1 MSKQSIMDRV
11 TAAKHSIAGQ
21 GLAKV
26 VCKATTEEVMG
37 PKKKHLDYLIQ
48 CTNEPNVSIPQLADL
63 LIERTQH
70 QNWVMVFK
78 ALITTHNLMNYGNER
93 FTQYLASNNCSFNL
107 AQFID
112 KQGVQGYDMST
123 FIRRYSKYLNEKAVA
138 YRQMAFDFC
147 KVKRGKDDGL
157 LRTMNAEKLL
167 KTLPALQKQLDSLLE
182 FDCAPNELTN
192 GVINAC
198 FLLMFKDLIR
208 LFACYNDGII
218 NLLEKYFDMNKKQCK
233 DALEIYKRFL
243 VRMDKVSEFLKTAET
258 VESKFGKSVGIDKS
272 DIPDLAKA
280 PSSLLDALEQHYQ
293 SLDGKK
299 GATTPVSGSNICIP
313 APVGF
318 AAAISTISN
327 NTPTISVSEEERQ
340 RILEEENIR
349 LQQLKKE
356 QIGKSTADSPAK
368 EQRLKELGQSPQQAG
383 SLSSNPFA
391 TQTPNGTSDLL
402 GSPSKSGQPLK
413 ASDDL
418 LSLSGNPFVQNVQN
432 VMAMQAS
439 TQAMSQ
445 PNTFAQWNNTP
456 NPSVPATSGMFTSD
470 VDFEKVFPN
479 QTASTA
485 MGQLTGATGLL
496 VPQTSQKPDL
506 LSQEDVFESLDPLM
520 PTCRSSTVT
529 TNSGLASGGIFSVEA
544 SKEDDTSDMMA
555 LSSLGSFGVSSS
567 GQIETSN
574 LTTLSTLGTGTSI
587 LGAGCSLPN
596 DSLGSLSSVGGA
608 GATLGGAG
616 ATMLGTGSA
625 FGGPP
630 MPASPALQHRS
641 LSPAVDPAPGRLSP
655 ALISADQS
663 AGFDAFGEVLKPTSS
678 GGVTSNSS
686 NDKLINK
693 DLDSSLSQLAG
704 NLNIKGSV
712 SQVKK
717 QQHDWQPKG
726 EQKMTGGQNWQ
737 GIAPVVPSATWT
749 SPSYGQPMVNSQ
761 SNLTTQSTMVNTQ
774 QTAMMAPVIGYGVQP
789 GMQQPGMMAVRP
801 MGMQP
806 SMGMQQPMGIQQ
818 PMGMQQPMMYGMQP
832 GMGSMMSQPRP
843 PAQTNQDPFG
853 AL

>member
-11 TAAKHSIAGQ
+11 TAAKHSLAGQ

-63 LIERTQH
+63 LIERTQ
-70 QNWVMVFK
+70 QQSWVIVFK

-107 AQFID
+107 GQFID

-123 FIRRYSKYLNEKAVA
+123 FIRRYSKYLNEKAVS

-157 LRTMNAEKLL
+157 LRTMNADKLL

-243 VRMDKVSEFLKTAET
+243 VRMDKVSEFLKTAE
-258 VESKFGKSVGIDKS
+258 SVGIDKS

-293 SLDGKK
+293 SLEGKK
-299 GATTPVSGSNICIP
+299 GVTTPVSGSK
-313 APVGF
+313 PVGF
-318 AAAISTISN
+318 AAAINTISS
-327 NTPTISVSEEERQ
+327 NTPTINVSEEERQ
-340 RILEEENIR
+340 RILDEENAR

-356 QIGKSTADSPAK
+356 QLGKSTADSPNQ
-368 EQRLKELGQSPQQAG
+368 EQRMKELGQSPQPNPSAT
-383 SLSSNPFA
+383 NPFA
-391 TQTPNGTSDLL
+391 TQTPNGTSDLF
-402 GSPSKSGQPLK
+402 GSPTKSAAPQK

-432 VMAMQAS
+432 VMAMQNA

-445 PNTFAQWNNTP
+445 PNSFAQWN
-456 NPSVPATSGMFTSD
+456 SAPATSVPGL
-470 VDFEKVFPN
+470 
-479 QTASTA
+479 
-485 MGQLTGATGLL
+485 LTDATGLL
-496 VPQTSQKPDL
+496 VPQTSEKP
-506 LSQEDVFESLDPLM
+506 
-520 PTCRSSTVT
+520 
-529 TNSGLASGGIFSVEA
+529 
-544 SKEDDTSDMMA
+544 
-555 LSSLGSFGVSSS
+555 
-567 GQIETSN
+567 
-574 LTTLSTLGTGTSI
+574 
-587 LGAGCSLPN
+587 
-596 DSLGSLSSVGGA
+596 
-608 GATLGGAG
+608 
-616 ATMLGTGSA
+616 
-625 FGGPP
+625 
-630 MPASPALQHRS
+630 
-641 LSPAVDPAPGRLSP
+641 
-655 ALISADQS
+655 
-663 AGFDAFGEVLKPTSS
+663 GFDAFGEVLKPTSNV
-678 GGVTSNSS
+678 GMNSATQE
-686 NDKLINK
+686 KLINK

-704 NLNIKGSV
+704 NLNIKGSA

-726 EQKMTGGQNWQ
+726 EQKKTGGQSWQ
-737 GIAPVVPSATWT
+737 GLPPNISSSTWT
-749 SPSYGQPMVNSQ
+749 SPSYGQPM
-761 SNLTTQSTMVNTQ
+761 
-774 QTAMMAPVIGYGVQP
+774 MMAPVMGYNVQP
-789 GMQQPGMMAVRP
+789 MMQQPGMMGVRP

-806 SMGMQQPMGIQQ
+806 AMGMQQPI
-818 PMGMQQPMMYGMQP
+818 GMQP
-832 GMGSMMSQPRP
+832 AMGMPQPMVFGMQPAMGNMMSQPRP

>member
-70 QNWVMVFK
+70 QSWVMVFK

-123 FIRRYSKYLNEKAVA
+123 FIRRYSKYLNEKAVS

-243 VRMDKVSEFLKTAET
+243 VRMDKVSEFLKTAENA
-258 VESKFGKSVGIDKS
+258 SKNPQQSVGIDKS
-272 DIPDLAKA
+272 DIPDLAKGLKNNANSA

-299 GATTPVSGSNICIP
+299 GATTPVSGSNVCLP

-318 AAAISTISN
+318 AAAINTISN
-327 NTPTISVSEEERQ
+327 NTPTINVSEEERQ
-340 RILEEENIR
+340 RILDEENAR

-356 QIGKSTADSPAK
+356 QFGTSIADSPSQ
-368 EQRLKELGQSPQQAG
+368 EQRLKELGHSPQQTAP
-383 SLSSNPFA
+383 STNPFT

-402 GSPSKSGQPLK
+402 GSPSGPSQKS
-413 ASDDL
+413 SDDL
-418 LSLSGNPFVQNVQN
+418 LSLTGNPFIQNVQN
-432 VMAMQAS
+432 VMAMQTA
-439 TQAMSQ
+439 TQAMAPPSS
-445 PNTFAQWNNTP
+445 FASWNSTP
-456 NPSVPATSGMFTSD
+456 NSTAPASSSVFTSD
-470 VDFEKVFPN
+470 VDFEKVFPA
-479 QTASTA
+479 QSATTSTA
-485 MGQLTGATGLL
+485 VGQLMDGTGVM
-496 VPQTSQKPDL
+496 VPQASQ
-506 LSQEDVFESLDPLM
+506 Q
-520 PTCRSSTVT
+520 
-529 TNSGLASGGIFSVEA
+529 A
-544 SKEDDTSDMMA
+544 
-555 LSSLGSFGVSSS
+555 
-567 GQIETSN
+567 
-574 LTTLSTLGTGTSI
+574 
-587 LGAGCSLPN
+587 
-596 DSLGSLSSVGGA
+596 
-608 GATLGGAG
+608 
-616 ATMLGTGSA
+616 
-625 FGGPP
+625 
-630 MPASPALQHRS
+630 ALQHRGLGS
-641 LSPAVDPAPGRLSP
+641 TLKESAPSDLGP
-655 ALISADQS
+655 ALFSADQS
-663 AGFDAFGEVLKPTSS
+663 GFDAFGEVLKPTGNV
-678 GGVTSNSS
+678 GGMNSTT
-686 NDKLINK
+686 NQKLINK

-704 NLNIKGSV
+704 NLNIKGSG

-726 EQKMTGGQNWQ
+726 EQKKTGGQNWQ
-737 GIAPVVPSATWT
+737 GLPPQVSASTWS

-761 SNLTTQSTMVNTQ
+761 PNM
-774 QTAMMAPVIGYGVQP
+774 TAPSSLISSQPAPMMAPAMGFNVQP
-789 GMQQPGMMAVRP
+789 MMQQPGMMGVRP

-806 SMGMQQPMGIQQ
+806 GMGMQQPMGMQ
-818 PMGMQQPMMYGMQP
+818 PAMAMQQPMMYGMQP
-832 GMGSMMSQPRP
+832 AMGNMMSQPRP

>member
-70 QNWVMVFK
+70 QSWVMVFK

-123 FIRRYSKYLNEKAVA
+123 FIRRYSKYLNEKAVS

-243 VRMDKVSEFLKTAET
+243 VRMDKVSEFLKTAENA
-258 VESKFGKSVGIDKS
+258 SKNPQQSVGIDKS
-272 DIPDLAKA
+272 DIPDLAKGLKNNANSA

-299 GATTPVSGSNICIP
+299 GATTPVSGSNVCLP

-318 AAAISTISN
+318 AAAINTISN
-327 NTPTISVSEEERQ
+327 NTPTINVSEEERQ
-340 RILEEENIR
+340 RILDEENAR

-356 QIGKSTADSPAK
+356 QFGTSIADSPSQ
-368 EQRLKELGQSPQQAG
+368 EQRLKELGHSPQQTAP
-383 SLSSNPFA
+383 STNPFT

-402 GSPSKSGQPLK
+402 GSPSGPSQKS
-413 ASDDL
+413 SDDL
-418 LSLSGNPFVQNVQN
+418 LSLTGNPFIQNVQN
-432 VMAMQAS
+432 VMAMQTA
-439 TQAMSQ
+439 TQAMAPPSS
-445 PNTFAQWNNTP
+445 FASWNSTP
-456 NPSVPATSGMFTSD
+456 N
-470 VDFEKVFPN
+470 
-479 QTASTA
+479 STA
-485 MGQLTGATGLL
+485 PAVGQLMDGTGVM
-496 VPQTSQKPDL
+496 VPQASQ
-506 LSQEDVFESLDPLM
+506 Q
-520 PTCRSSTVT
+520 
-529 TNSGLASGGIFSVEA
+529 A
-544 SKEDDTSDMMA
+544 
-555 LSSLGSFGVSSS
+555 
-567 GQIETSN
+567 
-574 LTTLSTLGTGTSI
+574 
-587 LGAGCSLPN
+587 
-596 DSLGSLSSVGGA
+596 
-608 GATLGGAG
+608 
-616 ATMLGTGSA
+616 
-625 FGGPP
+625 
-630 MPASPALQHRS
+630 ALQHRGLGS
-641 LSPAVDPAPGRLSP
+641 TLKES
-655 ALISADQS
+655 
-663 AGFDAFGEVLKPTSS
+663 GFDAFGEVLKPTGNV
-678 GGVTSNSS
+678 GGMNSTT
-686 NDKLINK
+686 NQKLINK

-704 NLNIKGSV
+704 NLNIKGSG

-726 EQKMTGGQNWQ
+726 EQKKTGGQNWQ
-737 GIAPVVPSATWT
+737 GLPPQVSASTWS

-761 SNLTTQSTMVNTQ
+761 PNM
-774 QTAMMAPVIGYGVQP
+774 TAPSSLISSQPAPMMAPAMGFNVQP
-789 GMQQPGMMAVRP
+789 MMQQPGMMGVRP

-806 SMGMQQPMGIQQ
+806 GMGMQQPMGMQ
-818 PMGMQQPMMYGMQP
+818 PAMAMQQPMMYGMQP
-832 GMGSMMSQPRP
+832 AMGNMMSQPRP

>member
-70 QNWVMVFK
+70 QSWVMVFK

-123 FIRRYSKYLNEKAVA
+123 FIRRYSKYLNEKAVS

-243 VRMDKVSEFLKTAET
+243 VRMDKVSEFLKTAENA
-258 VESKFGKSVGIDKS
+258 SKNPQQSVGIDKS
-272 DIPDLAKA
+272 DIPDLAKGLKNNANSA

-299 GATTPVSGSNICIP
+299 GATTPVSGSNVCLP

-318 AAAISTISN
+318 AAAINTISN
-327 NTPTISVSEEERQ
+327 NTPTINVSEEERQ
-340 RILEEENIR
+340 RILDEENAR

-356 QIGKSTADSPAK
+356 QFGTSTADSPSQ
-368 EQRLKELGQSPQQAG
+368 EQRLKELGHSPQQTAP
-383 SLSSNPFA
+383 STNPFT

-402 GSPSKSGQPLK
+402 GSPSGPSQKS
-413 ASDDL
+413 SDDL
-418 LSLSGNPFVQNVQN
+418 LSLTGNPFIQNVQN
-432 VMAMQAS
+432 VMAMQTA
-439 TQAMSQ
+439 TQAMAPPSS
-445 PNTFAQWNNTP
+445 FASWNSTP
-456 NPSVPATSGMFTSD
+456 NSTAPASSSVFTSD
-470 VDFEKVFPN
+470 VDFEKVFPA
-479 QTASTA
+479 QSATTSTA
-485 MGQLTGATGLL
+485 VGQLMDGTGVM
-496 VPQTSQKPDL
+496 VPQASQ
-506 LSQEDVFESLDPLM
+506 Q
-520 PTCRSSTVT
+520 
-529 TNSGLASGGIFSVEA
+529 A
-544 SKEDDTSDMMA
+544 
-555 LSSLGSFGVSSS
+555 
-567 GQIETSN
+567 
-574 LTTLSTLGTGTSI
+574 
-587 LGAGCSLPN
+587 
-596 DSLGSLSSVGGA
+596 
-608 GATLGGAG
+608 
-616 ATMLGTGSA
+616 A
-625 FGGPP
+625 FPGPP
-630 MPASPALQHRS
+630 MPVSPALQHRGLGS
-641 LSPAVDPAPGRLSP
+641 TLKETAPSDLGSAPFL
-655 ALISADQS
+655 ADQS
-663 AGFDAFGEVLKPTSS
+663 GFDAFGEVLKPTGNV
-678 GGVTSNSS
+678 GGMNSTT
-686 NDKLINK
+686 NQKLINK

-704 NLNIKGSV
+704 NLNIKGSG

-726 EQKMTGGQNWQ
+726 EQKKTGGQNWQ
-737 GIAPVVPSATWT
+737 GLPPQVSASTWS

-761 SNLTTQSTMVNTQ
+761 PNM
-774 QTAMMAPVIGYGVQP
+774 TAPSSLISSQPAPMMAPAMGFNVQP
-789 GMQQPGMMAVRP
+789 MMQQPGMMGVRP

-806 SMGMQQPMGIQQ
+806 GMGMQQPMGMQ
-818 PMGMQQPMMYGMQP
+818 PAMAMQQPMMYGMQP
-832 GMGSMMSQPRP
+832 AMGNMMSQPRP

>member
-11 TAAKHSIAGQ
+11 TAAKHSLAGQ

-63 LIERTQH
+63 LIERTQ
-70 QNWVMVFK
+70 QQSWVIVFK

-107 AQFID
+107 GQFID

-123 FIRRYSKYLNEKAVA
+123 FIRRYSKYLNEKAVS

-157 LRTMNAEKLL
+157 LRTMNADKLL

-243 VRMDKVSEFLKTAET
+243 VRMDKVSEFLKTAENA
-258 VESKFGKSVGIDKS
+258 SKNPQQSVGIDKS
-272 DIPDLAKA
+272 DIPDLAKGLKNNANSA

-293 SLDGKK
+293 SLEGKK
-299 GATTPVSGSNICIP
+299 GVTTPVSGSNLYIP

-318 AAAISTISN
+318 AAAINTISS
-327 NTPTISVSEEERQ
+327 NTPTINVSEEERQ
-340 RILEEENIR
+340 RILDEENAR

-356 QIGKSTADSPAK
+356 QLGKSTADSPNQ
-368 EQRLKELGQSPQQAG
+368 EQRMKELGQSPQPNPSAT
-383 SLSSNPFA
+383 NPFA
-391 TQTPNGTSDLL
+391 TQTPNGTSDLF
-402 GSPSKSGQPLK
+402 GSPTKSAAPQK

-432 VMAMQAS
+432 VMAMQNA

-445 PNTFAQWNNTP
+445 PNSFAQWNSAPAT
-456 NPSVPATSGMFTSD
+456 SVPA
-470 VDFEKVFPN
+470 FP
-479 QTASTA
+479 
-485 MGQLTGATGLL
+485 
-496 VPQTSQKPDL
+496 
-506 LSQEDVFESLDPLM
+506 
-520 PTCRSSTVT
+520 
-529 TNSGLASGGIFSVEA
+529 
-544 SKEDDTSDMMA
+544 
-555 LSSLGSFGVSSS
+555 
-567 GQIETSN
+567 
-574 LTTLSTLGTGTSI
+574 
-587 LGAGCSLPN
+587 
-596 DSLGSLSSVGGA
+596 
-608 GATLGGAG
+608 
-616 ATMLGTGSA
+616 
-625 FGGPP
+625 GPP
-630 MPASPALQHRS
+630 MPTSP
-641 LSPAVDPAPGRLSP
+641 
-655 ALISADQS
+655 
-663 AGFDAFGEVLKPTSS
+663 GFDAFGEVLKPTSNV
-678 GGVTSNSS
+678 GMNSATQE
-686 NDKLINK
+686 KLINK

-704 NLNIKGSV
+704 NLNIKGSA

-726 EQKMTGGQNWQ
+726 EQKKTGGQSWQ
-737 GIAPVVPSATWT
+737 GLPPNISSSTWT

-761 SNLTTQSTMVNTQ
+761 SNMTTQSTMINSQ
-774 QTAMMAPVIGYGVQP
+774 QPPMMAPVMGYNVQP
-789 GMQQPGMMAVRP
+789 MMQQPGMMGVRP

-806 SMGMQQPMGIQQ
+806 AMGMQQPIGMQPAMGMQQPMVF
-818 PMGMQQPMMYGMQP
+818 GMQP
-832 GMGSMMSQPRP
+832 AMGNMMSQPRP

>member
-70 QNWVMVFK
+70 QSWVMVFK

-123 FIRRYSKYLNEKAVA
+123 FIRRYSKYLNEKAVS

-243 VRMDKVSEFLKTAET
+243 VRMDKVSEFLKTAENA
-258 VESKFGKSVGIDKS
+258 SKNPQQSVGIDKS
-272 DIPDLAKA
+272 DIPDLAKGLKNNANSA

-299 GATTPVSGSNICIP
+299 GATTPVSGSNVCLP

-318 AAAISTISN
+318 AAAINTISN
-327 NTPTISVSEEERQ
+327 NTPTINVSEEERQ
-340 RILEEENIR
+340 RILDEENAR

-356 QIGKSTADSPAK
+356 QFGTSIADSPSQ
-368 EQRLKELGQSPQQAG
+368 EQRLKELGHSPQQTAP
-383 SLSSNPFA
+383 STNPFT

-402 GSPSKSGQPLK
+402 GSPSGPSQKS
-413 ASDDL
+413 SDDL
-418 LSLSGNPFVQNVQN
+418 LSLTGNPFIQNVQN
-432 VMAMQAS
+432 VMAMQTA
-439 TQAMSQ
+439 TQAMAPPSS
-445 PNTFAQWNNTP
+445 FASWNSTP
-456 NPSVPATSGMFTSD
+456 NSTAPASSSVFTSD
-470 VDFEKVFPN
+470 VDFEKVFPA
-479 QTASTA
+479 QSATTSTA
-485 MGQLTGATGLL
+485 VGQLMDGTGVM
-496 VPQTSQKPDL
+496 VPQASQ
-506 LSQEDVFESLDPLM
+506 Q
-520 PTCRSSTVT
+520 
-529 TNSGLASGGIFSVEA
+529 A
-544 SKEDDTSDMMA
+544 
-555 LSSLGSFGVSSS
+555 
-567 GQIETSN
+567 
-574 LTTLSTLGTGTSI
+574 
-587 LGAGCSLPN
+587 
-596 DSLGSLSSVGGA
+596 
-608 GATLGGAG
+608 
-616 ATMLGTGSA
+616 A
-625 FGGPP
+625 FPGPP
-630 MPASPALQHRS
+630 MPVSP
-641 LSPAVDPAPGRLSP
+641 
-655 ALISADQS
+655 
-663 AGFDAFGEVLKPTSS
+663 GFDAFGEVLKPTGNV
-678 GGVTSNSS
+678 GGMNSTT
-686 NDKLINK
+686 NQKLINK

-704 NLNIKGSV
+704 NLNIKGSG

-726 EQKMTGGQNWQ
+726 EQKKTGGQNWQ
-737 GIAPVVPSATWT
+737 GLPPQVSASTWS

-761 SNLTTQSTMVNTQ
+761 PNM
-774 QTAMMAPVIGYGVQP
+774 TAPSSLISSQPAPMMAPAMGFNVQP
-789 GMQQPGMMAVRP
+789 MMQQPGMMGVRP

-806 SMGMQQPMGIQQ
+806 GMGMQQPMGMQ
-818 PMGMQQPMMYGMQP
+818 PAMAMQQPMMYGMQP
-832 GMGSMMSQPRP
+832 AMGNMMSQPRP

>member
-11 TAAKHSIAGQ
+11 TAAKHSLAGQ

-63 LIERTQH
+63 LIERTQ
-70 QNWVMVFK
+70 QQSWVIVFK

-107 AQFID
+107 GQFID

-123 FIRRYSKYLNEKAVA
+123 FIRRYSKYLNEKAVS

-157 LRTMNAEKLL
+157 LRTMNADKLL

-243 VRMDKVSEFLKTAET
+243 VRMDKVSEFLKTAE
-258 VESKFGKSVGIDKS
+258 SVGIDKS

-293 SLDGKK
+293 SLEGKK
-299 GATTPVSGSNICIP
+299 GVTTPVSGSK
-313 APVGF
+313 PVGF
-318 AAAISTISN
+318 AAAINTISS
-327 NTPTISVSEEERQ
+327 NTPTINVSEEERQ
-340 RILEEENIR
+340 RILDEENAR

-356 QIGKSTADSPAK
+356 QLGKSTADSPNQ
-368 EQRLKELGQSPQQAG
+368 EQRMKELGQSPQPNPSAT
-383 SLSSNPFA
+383 NPFA
-391 TQTPNGTSDLL
+391 TQTPNGTSDLF
-402 GSPSKSGQPLK
+402 GSPTKSAAPQK

-432 VMAMQAS
+432 VMAMQNA

-445 PNTFAQWNNTP
+445 PNSFAQWNSAPAT
-456 NPSVPATSGMFTSD
+456 SVPASSSMFTSD

-479 QTASTA
+479 Q
-485 MGQLTGATGLL
+485 
-496 VPQTSQKPDL
+496 
-506 LSQEDVFESLDPLM
+506 
-520 PTCRSSTVT
+520 SSNT
-529 TNSGLASGGIFSVEA
+529 
-544 SKEDDTSDMMA
+544 
-555 LSSLGSFGVSSS
+555 
-567 GQIETSN
+567 
-574 LTTLSTLGTGTSI
+574 
-587 LGAGCSLPN
+587 
-596 DSLGSLSSVGGA
+596 
-608 GATLGGAG
+608 
-616 ATMLGTGSA
+616 
-625 FGGPP
+625 
-630 MPASPALQHRS
+630 
-641 LSPAVDPAPGRLSP
+641 
-655 ALISADQS
+655 S
-663 AGFDAFGEVLKPTSS
+663 AGFDAFGEVLKPTSNV
-678 GGVTSNSS
+678 GMNSATQE
-686 NDKLINK
+686 KLINK

-704 NLNIKGSV
+704 NLNIKGSA

-726 EQKMTGGQNWQ
+726 EQKKTGGQSWQ
-737 GIAPVVPSATWT
+737 GLPPNISSSTWT

-761 SNLTTQSTMVNTQ
+761 SNMTTQSTMINSQ
-774 QTAMMAPVIGYGVQP
+774 QPPMMAPVMGYNVQP
-789 GMQQPGMMAVRP
+789 MMQQPGMMGVRP

-806 SMGMQQPMGIQQ
+806 AMGMQQPI
-818 PMGMQQPMMYGMQP
+818 GMQP
-832 GMGSMMSQPRP
+832 AMGMPQPMVFGMQPAMGNMMSQPRP

>member
-70 QNWVMVFK
+70 QSWVMVFK

-123 FIRRYSKYLNEKAVA
+123 FIRRYSKYLNEKAVS

-243 VRMDKVSEFLKTAET
+243 VRMDKVSEFLKTAENA
-258 VESKFGKSVGIDKS
+258 SKNPQQSVGIDKS
-272 DIPDLAKA
+272 DIPDLAKGLKNNANSA

-299 GATTPVSGSNICIP
+299 GATTPVSGSNVCLP

-318 AAAISTISN
+318 AAAINTISN
-327 NTPTISVSEEERQ
+327 NTPTINVSEEERQ
-340 RILEEENIR
+340 RILDEENAR

-356 QIGKSTADSPAK
+356 QFGTSIADSPSQ
-368 EQRLKELGQSPQQAG
+368 EQRLKELGHSPQQTAP
-383 SLSSNPFA
+383 STNPFT

-402 GSPSKSGQPLK
+402 GSPSGPSQKS
-413 ASDDL
+413 SDDL
-418 LSLSGNPFVQNVQN
+418 LSLTGNPFIQNVQN
-432 VMAMQAS
+432 VMAMQTA
-439 TQAMSQ
+439 TQAMAPPSS
-445 PNTFAQWNNTP
+445 FASWNSTP
-456 NPSVPATSGMFTSD
+456 N
-470 VDFEKVFPN
+470 
-479 QTASTA
+479 STA
-485 MGQLTGATGLL
+485 PAVGQLMDGTGVM
-496 VPQTSQKPDL
+496 VPQASQ
-506 LSQEDVFESLDPLM
+506 Q
-520 PTCRSSTVT
+520 
-529 TNSGLASGGIFSVEA
+529 A
-544 SKEDDTSDMMA
+544 
-555 LSSLGSFGVSSS
+555 
-567 GQIETSN
+567 
-574 LTTLSTLGTGTSI
+574 
-587 LGAGCSLPN
+587 
-596 DSLGSLSSVGGA
+596 
-608 GATLGGAG
+608 
-616 ATMLGTGSA
+616 A
-625 FGGPP
+625 FPGPP
-630 MPASPALQHRS
+630 MPVSPALQHRGLGS
-641 LSPAVDPAPGRLSP
+641 TLKESAPSDLGP
-655 ALISADQS
+655 ALFSADQS
-663 AGFDAFGEVLKPTSS
+663 GFDAFGEVLKPTGNV
-678 GGVTSNSS
+678 GGMNSTT
-686 NDKLINK
+686 NQKLINK

-704 NLNIKGSV
+704 NLNIKGSG

-726 EQKMTGGQNWQ
+726 EQKKTGGQNWQ
-737 GIAPVVPSATWT
+737 GLPPQVSASTWS

-761 SNLTTQSTMVNTQ
+761 PNM
-774 QTAMMAPVIGYGVQP
+774 TAPSSLISSQPAPMMAPAMGFNVQP
-789 GMQQPGMMAVRP
+789 MMQQPGMMGVRP

-806 SMGMQQPMGIQQ
+806 GMGMQQPMGMQ
-818 PMGMQQPMMYGMQP
+818 PAMAMQQPMMYGMQP
-832 GMGSMMSQPRP
+832 AMGNMMSQPRP

>member
-70 QNWVMVFK
+70 QSWVMVFK

-123 FIRRYSKYLNEKAVA
+123 FIRRYSKYLNEKAVS

-243 VRMDKVSEFLKTAET
+243 VRMDKVSEFLKTAENA
-258 VESKFGKSVGIDKS
+258 SKNPQQSVGIDKS
-272 DIPDLAKA
+272 DIPDLAKGLKNNANSA

-299 GATTPVSGSNICIP
+299 GATTPVSGSNVCLP

-318 AAAISTISN
+318 AAAINTISN
-327 NTPTISVSEEERQ
+327 NTPTINVSEEERQ
-340 RILEEENIR
+340 RILDEENAR

-356 QIGKSTADSPAK
+356 QFGTSIADSPSQ
-368 EQRLKELGQSPQQAG
+368 EQRLKELGHSPQQTAP
-383 SLSSNPFA
+383 STNPFT

-402 GSPSKSGQPLK
+402 GSPSGPSQKS
-413 ASDDL
+413 SDDL
-418 LSLSGNPFVQNVQN
+418 LSLTGNPFIQNVQN
-432 VMAMQAS
+432 VMAMQTA
-439 TQAMSQ
+439 TQAMAPPSS
-445 PNTFAQWNNTP
+445 FASWNSTP
-456 NPSVPATSGMFTSD
+456 NSTAPASSSVFTSD
-470 VDFEKVFPN
+470 VDFEKVFPA
-479 QTASTA
+479 QSATTSTA
-485 MGQLTGATGLL
+485 VGQLMDGTGVM
-496 VPQTSQKPDL
+496 VPQASQ
-506 LSQEDVFESLDPLM
+506 Q
-520 PTCRSSTVT
+520 
-529 TNSGLASGGIFSVEA
+529 A
-544 SKEDDTSDMMA
+544 
-555 LSSLGSFGVSSS
+555 
-567 GQIETSN
+567 
-574 LTTLSTLGTGTSI
+574 
-587 LGAGCSLPN
+587 
-596 DSLGSLSSVGGA
+596 
-608 GATLGGAG
+608 
-616 ATMLGTGSA
+616 
-625 FGGPP
+625 
-630 MPASPALQHRS
+630 ALQHRGLGS
-641 LSPAVDPAPGRLSP
+641 TLKES
-655 ALISADQS
+655 
-663 AGFDAFGEVLKPTSS
+663 GFDAFGEVLKPTGNV
-678 GGVTSNSS
+678 GGMNSTT
-686 NDKLINK
+686 NQKLINK

-704 NLNIKGSV
+704 NLNIKGSG

-726 EQKMTGGQNWQ
+726 EQKKTGGQNWQ
-737 GIAPVVPSATWT
+737 GLPPQVSASTWS

-761 SNLTTQSTMVNTQ
+761 PNM
-774 QTAMMAPVIGYGVQP
+774 TAPSSLISSQPAPMMAPAMGFNVQP
-789 GMQQPGMMAVRP
+789 MMQQPGMMGVRP

-806 SMGMQQPMGIQQ
+806 GMGMQQPMGMQ
-818 PMGMQQPMMYGMQP
+818 PAMAMQQPMMYGMQP
-832 GMGSMMSQPRP
+832 AMGNMMSQPRP

>member
-11 TAAKHSIAGQ
+11 TAAKHSLAGQ

-63 LIERTQH
+63 LIERTQ
-70 QNWVMVFK
+70 QQSWVIVFK

-107 AQFID
+107 GQFID

-123 FIRRYSKYLNEKAVA
+123 FIRRYSKYLNEKAVS

-157 LRTMNAEKLL
+157 LRTMNADKLL

-243 VRMDKVSEFLKTAET
+243 VRMDKVSEFLKTAE
-258 VESKFGKSVGIDKS
+258 SVGIDKS

-293 SLDGKK
+293 SLEGKK
-299 GATTPVSGSNICIP
+299 GVTTPVSGSK
-313 APVGF
+313 PVGF
-318 AAAISTISN
+318 AAAINTISS
-327 NTPTISVSEEERQ
+327 NTPTINVSEEERQ
-340 RILEEENIR
+340 RILDEENAR
-349 LQQLKKE
+349 LQQLK
-356 QIGKSTADSPAK
+356 
-368 EQRLKELGQSPQQAG
+368 EQRMKELGQSPQPNPSAT
-383 SLSSNPFA
+383 NPFA
-391 TQTPNGTSDLL
+391 TQTPNGTSDLF
-402 GSPSKSGQPLK
+402 GSPTKSAAPQK

-432 VMAMQAS
+432 VMAMQNA

-445 PNTFAQWNNTP
+445 PNSFAQWNSAPAT
-456 NPSVPATSGMFTSD
+456 SVPASSSMFTSD

-479 QTASTA
+479 QSSN
-485 MGQLTGATGLL
+485 
-496 VPQTSQKPDL
+496 TS
-506 LSQEDVFESLDPLM
+506 
-520 PTCRSSTVT
+520 
-529 TNSGLASGGIFSVEA
+529 A
-544 SKEDDTSDMMA
+544 
-555 LSSLGSFGVSSS
+555 
-567 GQIETSN
+567 
-574 LTTLSTLGTGTSI
+574 
-587 LGAGCSLPN
+587 
-596 DSLGSLSSVGGA
+596 
-608 GATLGGAG
+608 
-616 ATMLGTGSA
+616 A
-625 FGGPP
+625 FPGPP
-630 MPASPALQHRS
+630 MPTSP
-641 LSPAVDPAPGRLSP
+641 
-655 ALISADQS
+655 
-663 AGFDAFGEVLKPTSS
+663 GFDAFGEVLKPTSNV
-678 GGVTSNSS
+678 GMNSATQE
-686 NDKLINK
+686 KLINK

-704 NLNIKGSV
+704 NLNIKGSA

-726 EQKMTGGQNWQ
+726 EQKKTGGQSWQ
-737 GIAPVVPSATWT
+737 GLPPNISSSTWT

-761 SNLTTQSTMVNTQ
+761 SNMTTQSTMINSQ
-774 QTAMMAPVIGYGVQP
+774 QPPMMAPVMGYNVQP
-789 GMQQPGMMAVRP
+789 MMQQPGMMGVRP

-806 SMGMQQPMGIQQ
+806 AMGMQQPI
-818 PMGMQQPMMYGMQP
+818 GMQP
-832 GMGSMMSQPRP
+832 AMGMPQPMVFGMQPAMGNMMSQPRP

>member
-243 VRMDKVSEFLKTAET
+243 VRMDKVSEFLKTAENAT
-258 VESKFGKSVGIDKS
+258 KNPHQSVGIDKS
-272 DIPDLAKA
+272 DIPDLAKGLKSNANSA

-485 MGQLTGATGLL
+485 M
-496 VPQTSQKPDL
+496 
-506 LSQEDVFESLDPLM
+506 
-520 PTCRSSTVT
+520 
-529 TNSGLASGGIFSVEA
+529 
-544 SKEDDTSDMMA
+544 
-555 LSSLGSFGVSSS
+555 
-567 GQIETSN
+567 
-574 LTTLSTLGTGTSI
+574 
-587 LGAGCSLPN
+587 
-596 DSLGSLSSVGGA
+596 
-608 GATLGGAG
+608 
-616 ATMLGTGSA
+616 A

-630 MPASPALQHRS
+630 MPASP
-641 LSPAVDPAPGRLSP
+641 
-655 ALISADQS
+655 
-663 AGFDAFGEVLKPTSS
+663 GFDAFGEVLKPTSS

>member
-70 QNWVMVFK
+70 QSWVMVFK

-123 FIRRYSKYLNEKAVA
+123 FIRRYSKYLNEKAVS

-243 VRMDKVSEFLKTAET
+243 VRMDKVSEFLKTAENA
-258 VESKFGKSVGIDKS
+258 SKNPQQSVGIDKS
-272 DIPDLAKA
+272 DIPDLAKGLKNNANSA

-299 GATTPVSGSNICIP
+299 GATTPVSGSNVCLP

-318 AAAISTISN
+318 AAAINTISN
-327 NTPTISVSEEERQ
+327 NTPTINVSEEERQ
-340 RILEEENIR
+340 RILDEENAR

-356 QIGKSTADSPAK
+356 QFGTSTADSPSQ
-368 EQRLKELGQSPQQAG
+368 EQRLKELGHSPQQTAP
-383 SLSSNPFA
+383 STNPFT

-402 GSPSKSGQPLK
+402 GSPSGPSQKS
-413 ASDDL
+413 SDDL
-418 LSLSGNPFVQNVQN
+418 LSLTGNPFIQNVQN
-432 VMAMQAS
+432 VMAMQTA
-439 TQAMSQ
+439 TQAMAPPSSFASWNSS
-445 PNTFAQWNNTP
+445 PN
-456 NPSVPATSGMFTSD
+456 
-470 VDFEKVFPN
+470 
-479 QTASTA
+479 STA
-485 MGQLTGATGLL
+485 PAVGQLMDGTGVM
-496 VPQTSQKPDL
+496 VPQASQ
-506 LSQEDVFESLDPLM
+506 Q
-520 PTCRSSTVT
+520 
-529 TNSGLASGGIFSVEA
+529 
-544 SKEDDTSDMMA
+544 
-555 LSSLGSFGVSSS
+555 
-567 GQIETSN
+567 
-574 LTTLSTLGTGTSI
+574 
-587 LGAGCSLPN
+587 
-596 DSLGSLSSVGGA
+596 
-608 GATLGGAG
+608 
-616 ATMLGTGSA
+616 
-625 FGGPP
+625 
-630 MPASPALQHRS
+630 
-641 LSPAVDPAPGRLSP
+641 
-655 ALISADQS
+655 
-663 AGFDAFGEVLKPTSS
+663 AGFDAFGEVLKPTGNV
-678 GGVTSNSS
+678 GGMNSTT
-686 NDKLINK
+686 NQKLINK

-704 NLNIKGSV
+704 NLNIKGSG

-726 EQKMTGGQNWQ
+726 EQKKTGGQNWQ
-737 GIAPVVPSATWT
+737 GLPPQVSASTWS

-761 SNLTTQSTMVNTQ
+761 PNM
-774 QTAMMAPVIGYGVQP
+774 TAPSSLISSQPAPMMAPAMGFNVQP
-789 GMQQPGMMAVRP
+789 MMQQPGMMGVRP

-806 SMGMQQPMGIQQ
+806 GMGMQQPMGMQ
-818 PMGMQQPMMYGMQP
+818 PAMAMQQPMMYGMQP
-832 GMGSMMSQPRP
+832 AMGNMMSQPRP

>member
-11 TAAKHSIAGQ
+11 TAAKHSLAGQ

-63 LIERTQH
+63 LIERTQ
-70 QNWVMVFK
+70 QQSWVIVFK

-107 AQFID
+107 GQFID

-123 FIRRYSKYLNEKAVA
+123 FIRRYSKYLNEKAVS

-157 LRTMNAEKLL
+157 LRTMNADKLL

-243 VRMDKVSEFLKTAET
+243 VRMDKVSEFLKTAE
-258 VESKFGKSVGIDKS
+258 SVGIDKS

-293 SLDGKK
+293 SLEGKK
-299 GATTPVSGSNICIP
+299 GVTTPVSGSK
-313 APVGF
+313 PVGF
-318 AAAISTISN
+318 AAAINTISS
-327 NTPTISVSEEERQ
+327 NTPTINVSEEERQ
-340 RILEEENIR
+340 RILDEENAR

-356 QIGKSTADSPAK
+356 QLGKSTADSPNQ
-368 EQRLKELGQSPQQAG
+368 EQRMKELGQSPQPNPSAT
-383 SLSSNPFA
+383 NPFA
-391 TQTPNGTSDLL
+391 TQTPNGTSDLF
-402 GSPSKSGQPLK
+402 GSPTKSAAPQK

-432 VMAMQAS
+432 VMAMQNA

-445 PNTFAQWNNTP
+445 PNSFAQWNSAPAT
-456 NPSVPATSGMFTSD
+456 SVPASSSMFTSD

-479 QTASTA
+479 Q
-485 MGQLTGATGLL
+485 
-496 VPQTSQKPDL
+496 
-506 LSQEDVFESLDPLM
+506 
-520 PTCRSSTVT
+520 SSNT
-529 TNSGLASGGIFSVEA
+529 
-544 SKEDDTSDMMA
+544 
-555 LSSLGSFGVSSS
+555 
-567 GQIETSN
+567 
-574 LTTLSTLGTGTSI
+574 
-587 LGAGCSLPN
+587 
-596 DSLGSLSSVGGA
+596 
-608 GATLGGAG
+608 
-616 ATMLGTGSA
+616 
-625 FGGPP
+625 
-630 MPASPALQHRS
+630 
-641 LSPAVDPAPGRLSP
+641 
-655 ALISADQS
+655 S
-663 AGFDAFGEVLKPTSS
+663 AGFDAFGEVLKPTSNV
-678 GGVTSNSS
+678 GMNSATQE
-686 NDKLINK
+686 KLINK

-704 NLNIKGSV
+704 NLNIKGSA

-726 EQKMTGGQNWQ
+726 EQKKTGGQSWQ
-737 GIAPVVPSATWT
+737 GLPPNISSSTWT
-749 SPSYGQPMVNSQ
+749 SPSYGQPM
-761 SNLTTQSTMVNTQ
+761 
-774 QTAMMAPVIGYGVQP
+774 MMAPVMGYNVQP
-789 GMQQPGMMAVRP
+789 MMQQPGMMGVRP

-806 SMGMQQPMGIQQ
+806 AMGMQQPI
-818 PMGMQQPMMYGMQP
+818 GMQP
-832 GMGSMMSQPRP
+832 AMGMPQPMVFGMQPAMGNMMSQPRP

>member
-11 TAAKHSIAGQ
+11 TAAKHSLAGQ

-63 LIERTQH
+63 LIERTQ
-70 QNWVMVFK
+70 QQSWVIVFK

-107 AQFID
+107 GQFID

-123 FIRRYSKYLNEKAVA
+123 FIRRYSKYLNEKAVS

-157 LRTMNAEKLL
+157 LRTMNADKLL

-243 VRMDKVSEFLKTAET
+243 VRMDKVSEFLKTAENA
-258 VESKFGKSVGIDKS
+258 SKNPQQSVGIDKS
-272 DIPDLAKA
+272 DIPDLAKGLKNNANSA

-293 SLDGKK
+293 SLEGKK
-299 GATTPVSGSNICIP
+299 GVTTPVSGSNLYIP

-318 AAAISTISN
+318 AAAINTISS
-327 NTPTISVSEEERQ
+327 NTPTINVSEEERQ
-340 RILEEENIR
+340 RILDEENAR
-349 LQQLKKE
+349 LQQLK
-356 QIGKSTADSPAK
+356 
-368 EQRLKELGQSPQQAG
+368 EQRMKELGQSPQPNPSAT
-383 SLSSNPFA
+383 NPFA
-391 TQTPNGTSDLL
+391 TQTPNGTSDLF
-402 GSPSKSGQPLK
+402 GSPTKSAAPQK

-432 VMAMQAS
+432 VMAMQNA

-445 PNTFAQWNNTP
+445 PNSFAQWNSAPAT
-456 NPSVPATSGMFTSD
+456 SVPASSSMFTSD

-479 QTASTA
+479 QSSNTSA
-485 MGQLTGATGLL
+485 GLLTDATGLL
-496 VPQTSQKPDL
+496 VPQTSEKP
-506 LSQEDVFESLDPLM
+506 
-520 PTCRSSTVT
+520 
-529 TNSGLASGGIFSVEA
+529 
-544 SKEDDTSDMMA
+544 
-555 LSSLGSFGVSSS
+555 
-567 GQIETSN
+567 
-574 LTTLSTLGTGTSI
+574 
-587 LGAGCSLPN
+587 
-596 DSLGSLSSVGGA
+596 
-608 GATLGGAG
+608 
-616 ATMLGTGSA
+616 A
-625 FGGPP
+625 FPGPP
-630 MPASPALQHRS
+630 MPTSPALHQRS
-641 LSPAVDPAPGRLSP
+641 LTPTMNESAPGRLSP
-655 ALISADQS
+655 ALISSDQS
-663 AGFDAFGEVLKPTSS
+663 GFDAFGEVLKPTSNV
-678 GGVTSNSS
+678 GMNSATQE
-686 NDKLINK
+686 KLINK

-704 NLNIKGSV
+704 NLNIKGSA

-726 EQKMTGGQNWQ
+726 EQKKTGGQSWQ
-737 GIAPVVPSATWT
+737 GLPPNISSSTWT

-761 SNLTTQSTMVNTQ
+761 SNMTTQSTMINSQ
-774 QTAMMAPVIGYGVQP
+774 QPPMMAPVMGYNVQP
-789 GMQQPGMMAVRP
+789 MMQQPGMMGVRP

-806 SMGMQQPMGIQQ
+806 AMGMQQPIGMQPAMGMQQPMVF
-818 PMGMQQPMMYGMQP
+818 GMQP
-832 GMGSMMSQPRP
+832 AMGNMMSQPRP

>member
-11 TAAKHSIAGQ
+11 TAAKHSLAGQ

-63 LIERTQH
+63 LIERTQ
-70 QNWVMVFK
+70 QQSWVIVFK

-107 AQFID
+107 GQFID

-123 FIRRYSKYLNEKAVA
+123 FIRRYSKYLNEKAVS

-157 LRTMNAEKLL
+157 LRTMNADKLL

-243 VRMDKVSEFLKTAET
+243 VRMDKVSEFLKTAENA
-258 VESKFGKSVGIDKS
+258 SKNPQQSVGIDKS
-272 DIPDLAKA
+272 DIPDLAKGLKNNANSA

-293 SLDGKK
+293 SLEGKK
-299 GATTPVSGSNICIP
+299 GVTTPVSGSK
-313 APVGF
+313 PVGF
-318 AAAISTISN
+318 AAAINTISS
-327 NTPTISVSEEERQ
+327 NTPTINVSEEERQ
-340 RILEEENIR
+340 RILDEENAR

-356 QIGKSTADSPAK
+356 QLGKSTADSPNQ
-368 EQRLKELGQSPQQAG
+368 EQRMKELGQSPQPNPSAT
-383 SLSSNPFA
+383 NPFA
-391 TQTPNGTSDLL
+391 TQTPNGTSDLF
-402 GSPSKSGQPLK
+402 GSPTKSAAPQK

-432 VMAMQAS
+432 VMAMQNA

-445 PNTFAQWNNTP
+445 PNSFAQWNSAPAT
-456 NPSVPATSGMFTSD
+456 SVPASSSMFTSD

-479 QTASTA
+479 QSSNTSA
-485 MGQLTGATGLL
+485 GLLTDATGLL
-496 VPQTSQKPDL
+496 VPQTSEKP
-506 LSQEDVFESLDPLM
+506 
-520 PTCRSSTVT
+520 
-529 TNSGLASGGIFSVEA
+529 
-544 SKEDDTSDMMA
+544 
-555 LSSLGSFGVSSS
+555 
-567 GQIETSN
+567 
-574 LTTLSTLGTGTSI
+574 
-587 LGAGCSLPN
+587 
-596 DSLGSLSSVGGA
+596 
-608 GATLGGAG
+608 
-616 ATMLGTGSA
+616 A
-625 FGGPP
+625 FPGPP
-630 MPASPALQHRS
+630 MPTSPALHQRS
-641 LSPAVDPAPGRLSP
+641 LTPTMNESAPGRLSP
-655 ALISADQS
+655 ALISSDQS
-663 AGFDAFGEVLKPTSS
+663 GFDAFGEVLKPTSNV
-678 GGVTSNSS
+678 GMNSATQE
-686 NDKLINK
+686 KLINK

-704 NLNIKGSV
+704 NLNIKGSA

-726 EQKMTGGQNWQ
+726 EQKKTGGQSWQ
-737 GIAPVVPSATWT
+737 GLPPNISSSTWT

-761 SNLTTQSTMVNTQ
+761 SNMTTQSTMINSQ
-774 QTAMMAPVIGYGVQP
+774 QPPMMAPVMGYNVQP
-789 GMQQPGMMAVRP
+789 MMQQPGMMGVRP

-806 SMGMQQPMGIQQ
+806 AMGMQQPIGMQPAMGMQQPMVF
-818 PMGMQQPMMYGMQP
+818 GMQP
-832 GMGSMMSQPRP
+832 AMGNMMSQPRP

>member
-70 QNWVMVFK
+70 QSWVMVFK

-123 FIRRYSKYLNEKAVA
+123 FIRRYSKYLNEKAVS

-243 VRMDKVSEFLKTAET
+243 VRMDKVSEFLKTAENA
-258 VESKFGKSVGIDKS
+258 SKNPQQSVGIDKS
-272 DIPDLAKA
+272 DIPDLAKGLKNNANSA

-299 GATTPVSGSNICIP
+299 GATTPVSGSNVCLP

-318 AAAISTISN
+318 AAAINTISN
-327 NTPTISVSEEERQ
+327 NTPTINVSEEERQ
-340 RILEEENIR
+340 RILDEENAR

-356 QIGKSTADSPAK
+356 QFGTSTADSPSQ
-368 EQRLKELGQSPQQAG
+368 EQRLKELGHSPQQTAP
-383 SLSSNPFA
+383 STNPFT

-402 GSPSKSGQPLK
+402 GSPSGPSQKS
-413 ASDDL
+413 SDDL
-418 LSLSGNPFVQNVQN
+418 LSLTGNPFIQNVQN
-432 VMAMQAS
+432 VMAMQTA
-439 TQAMSQ
+439 TQAMAPPSS
-445 PNTFAQWNNTP
+445 FASWNSTP
-456 NPSVPATSGMFTSD
+456 NSTAPASSSVFTSD
-470 VDFEKVFPN
+470 VDFEKVFPA
-479 QTASTA
+479 QSATTSTA
-485 MGQLTGATGLL
+485 F
-496 VPQTSQKPDL
+496 P
-506 LSQEDVFESLDPLM
+506 
-520 PTCRSSTVT
+520 
-529 TNSGLASGGIFSVEA
+529 
-544 SKEDDTSDMMA
+544 
-555 LSSLGSFGVSSS
+555 
-567 GQIETSN
+567 
-574 LTTLSTLGTGTSI
+574 
-587 LGAGCSLPN
+587 
-596 DSLGSLSSVGGA
+596 
-608 GATLGGAG
+608 
-616 ATMLGTGSA
+616 
-625 FGGPP
+625 GPP
-630 MPASPALQHRS
+630 MPVSP
-641 LSPAVDPAPGRLSP
+641 
-655 ALISADQS
+655 
-663 AGFDAFGEVLKPTSS
+663 GFDAFGEVLKPTGNV
-678 GGVTSNSS
+678 GGMNSTT
-686 NDKLINK
+686 NQKLINK

-704 NLNIKGSV
+704 NLNIKGSG

-726 EQKMTGGQNWQ
+726 EQKKTGGQNWQ
-737 GIAPVVPSATWT
+737 GLPPQVSASTWS

-761 SNLTTQSTMVNTQ
+761 PNM
-774 QTAMMAPVIGYGVQP
+774 TAPSSLISSQPAPMMAPAMGFNVQP
-789 GMQQPGMMAVRP
+789 MMQQPGMMGVRP

-806 SMGMQQPMGIQQ
+806 GMGMQQPMGMQ
-818 PMGMQQPMMYGMQP
+818 PAMAMQQPMMYGMQP
-832 GMGSMMSQPRP
+832 AMGNMMSQPRP

>member
-11 TAAKHSIAGQ
+11 TAAKHSLAGQ

-63 LIERTQH
+63 LIERTQ
-70 QNWVMVFK
+70 QQSWVIVFK

-107 AQFID
+107 GQFID

-123 FIRRYSKYLNEKAVA
+123 FIRRYSKYLNEKAVS

-157 LRTMNAEKLL
+157 LRTMNADKLL

-243 VRMDKVSEFLKTAET
+243 VRMDKVSEFLKTAE
-258 VESKFGKSVGIDKS
+258 SVGIDKS

-293 SLDGKK
+293 SLEGKK
-299 GATTPVSGSNICIP
+299 GVTTPVSGSK
-313 APVGF
+313 PVGF
-318 AAAISTISN
+318 AAAINTISS
-327 NTPTISVSEEERQ
+327 NTPTINVSEEERQ
-340 RILEEENIR
+340 RILDEENAR

-356 QIGKSTADSPAK
+356 QLGKSTADSPNQ
-368 EQRLKELGQSPQQAG
+368 EQRMKELGQSPQPNPSAT
-383 SLSSNPFA
+383 NPFA
-391 TQTPNGTSDLL
+391 TQTPNGTSDLF
-402 GSPSKSGQPLK
+402 GSPTKSAAPQK

-432 VMAMQAS
+432 VMAMQNA

-445 PNTFAQWNNTP
+445 PNSFAQWNSAPAT
-456 NPSVPATSGMFTSD
+456 SVPASSSMFTSD

-479 QTASTA
+479 QSSNTSA
-485 MGQLTGATGLL
+485 GLLTDATGLL
-496 VPQTSQKPDL
+496 VPQTSEKP
-506 LSQEDVFESLDPLM
+506 
-520 PTCRSSTVT
+520 
-529 TNSGLASGGIFSVEA
+529 
-544 SKEDDTSDMMA
+544 
-555 LSSLGSFGVSSS
+555 
-567 GQIETSN
+567 
-574 LTTLSTLGTGTSI
+574 
-587 LGAGCSLPN
+587 
-596 DSLGSLSSVGGA
+596 
-608 GATLGGAG
+608 
-616 ATMLGTGSA
+616 
-625 FGGPP
+625 
-630 MPASPALQHRS
+630 
-641 LSPAVDPAPGRLSP
+641 
-655 ALISADQS
+655 
-663 AGFDAFGEVLKPTSS
+663 GFDAFGEVLKPTSNV
-678 GGVTSNSS
+678 GMNSATQE
-686 NDKLINK
+686 KLINK

-704 NLNIKGSV
+704 NLNIKGSA

-726 EQKMTGGQNWQ
+726 EQKKTGGQSWQ
-737 GIAPVVPSATWT
+737 GLPPNISSSTWT

-761 SNLTTQSTMVNTQ
+761 SNMTTQSTMINSQ
-774 QTAMMAPVIGYGVQP
+774 QPPMMAPVMGYNVQP
-789 GMQQPGMMAVRP
+789 MMQQPGMMGVRP

-806 SMGMQQPMGIQQ
+806 AMGMQQPI
-818 PMGMQQPMMYGMQP
+818 GMQP
-832 GMGSMMSQPRP
+832 AMGMPQPMVFGMQPAMGNMMSQPRP

>member
-11 TAAKHSIAGQ
+11 TAAKHSLAGQ

-63 LIERTQH
+63 LIERTQ
-70 QNWVMVFK
+70 QQSWVIVFK

-107 AQFID
+107 GQFID

-123 FIRRYSKYLNEKAVA
+123 FIRRYSKYLNEKAVS

-157 LRTMNAEKLL
+157 LRTMNADKLL

-243 VRMDKVSEFLKTAET
+243 VRMDKVSEFLKTAENA
-258 VESKFGKSVGIDKS
+258 SKNPQQSVGIDKS
-272 DIPDLAKA
+272 DIPDLAKGLKNNANSA

-293 SLDGKK
+293 SLEGKK
-299 GATTPVSGSNICIP
+299 GVTTPVSGSNLYIP

-318 AAAISTISN
+318 AAAINTISS
-327 NTPTISVSEEERQ
+327 NTPTINVSEEERQ
-340 RILEEENIR
+340 RILDEENAR

-356 QIGKSTADSPAK
+356 QLGKSTADSPNQ
-368 EQRLKELGQSPQQAG
+368 EQRMKELGQSPQPNNPAT
-383 SLSSNPFA
+383 NPFA
-391 TQTPNGTSDLL
+391 TQTPNGTSDLF
-402 GSPSKSGQPLK
+402 GSPTKSAAPQK

-432 VMAMQAS
+432 VMAMQNA

-445 PNTFAQWNNTP
+445 PNSFAQWNSAPAT
-456 NPSVPATSGMFTSD
+456 SVPA
-470 VDFEKVFPN
+470 FP
-479 QTASTA
+479 
-485 MGQLTGATGLL
+485 
-496 VPQTSQKPDL
+496 
-506 LSQEDVFESLDPLM
+506 
-520 PTCRSSTVT
+520 
-529 TNSGLASGGIFSVEA
+529 
-544 SKEDDTSDMMA
+544 
-555 LSSLGSFGVSSS
+555 
-567 GQIETSN
+567 
-574 LTTLSTLGTGTSI
+574 
-587 LGAGCSLPN
+587 
-596 DSLGSLSSVGGA
+596 
-608 GATLGGAG
+608 
-616 ATMLGTGSA
+616 
-625 FGGPP
+625 GPP
-630 MPASPALQHRS
+630 MPTSPALHQRS
-641 LSPAVDPAPGRLSP
+641 LTPTMNESAPGRLSP
-655 ALISADQS
+655 ALISSDQS
-663 AGFDAFGEVLKPTSS
+663 GFDAFGEVLKPTSNV
-678 GGVTSNSS
+678 GMNSATQE
-686 NDKLINK
+686 KLINK

-704 NLNIKGSV
+704 NLNIKGSA

-726 EQKMTGGQNWQ
+726 EQKKTGGQSWQ
-737 GIAPVVPSATWT
+737 GLPPNISSSTWT

-761 SNLTTQSTMVNTQ
+761 SNMTTQSTMINSQ
-774 QTAMMAPVIGYGVQP
+774 QPPMMAPVMGYNVQP
-789 GMQQPGMMAVRP
+789 MMQQPGMMGVRP

-806 SMGMQQPMGIQQ
+806 AMGMQQPIGMQPAMGMQQPMVF
-818 PMGMQQPMMYGMQP
+818 GMQP
-832 GMGSMMSQPRP
+832 AMGNMMSQPRP

>member
-11 TAAKHSIAGQ
+11 TAAKHSLAGQ

-63 LIERTQH
+63 LIERTQ
-70 QNWVMVFK
+70 QQSWVIVFK

-107 AQFID
+107 GQFID

-123 FIRRYSKYLNEKAVA
+123 FIRRYSKYLNEKAVS

-157 LRTMNAEKLL
+157 LRTMNADKLL

-243 VRMDKVSEFLKTAET
+243 VRMDKVSEFLKTAE
-258 VESKFGKSVGIDKS
+258 SVGIDKS

-293 SLDGKK
+293 SLEGKK
-299 GATTPVSGSNICIP
+299 GVTTPVSGSK
-313 APVGF
+313 PVGF
-318 AAAISTISN
+318 AAAINTISS
-327 NTPTISVSEEERQ
+327 NTPTINVSEEERQ
-340 RILEEENIR
+340 RILDEENAR

-356 QIGKSTADSPAK
+356 QLGKSTADSPNQ
-368 EQRLKELGQSPQQAG
+368 EQRMKELGQSPQPNPSAT
-383 SLSSNPFA
+383 NPFA
-391 TQTPNGTSDLL
+391 TQTPNGTSDLF
-402 GSPSKSGQPLK
+402 GSPTKSAAPQK

-432 VMAMQAS
+432 VMAMQNA

-445 PNTFAQWNNTP
+445 PNSFAQWNSAPAT
-456 NPSVPATSGMFTSD
+456 SVPASSSMFTSD

-479 QTASTA
+479 QSSN
-485 MGQLTGATGLL
+485 
-496 VPQTSQKPDL
+496 TS
-506 LSQEDVFESLDPLM
+506 
-520 PTCRSSTVT
+520 
-529 TNSGLASGGIFSVEA
+529 A
-544 SKEDDTSDMMA
+544 
-555 LSSLGSFGVSSS
+555 
-567 GQIETSN
+567 
-574 LTTLSTLGTGTSI
+574 
-587 LGAGCSLPN
+587 
-596 DSLGSLSSVGGA
+596 
-608 GATLGGAG
+608 
-616 ATMLGTGSA
+616 A
-625 FGGPP
+625 FPGPP
-630 MPASPALQHRS
+630 MPTSP
-641 LSPAVDPAPGRLSP
+641 
-655 ALISADQS
+655 
-663 AGFDAFGEVLKPTSS
+663 GFDAFGEVLKPTSNV
-678 GGVTSNSS
+678 GMNSATQE
-686 NDKLINK
+686 KLINK

-704 NLNIKGSV
+704 NLNIKGSA

-726 EQKMTGGQNWQ
+726 EQKKTGGQSWQ
-737 GIAPVVPSATWT
+737 GLPPNISSSTWT

-761 SNLTTQSTMVNTQ
+761 SNMTTQSTMINSQ
-774 QTAMMAPVIGYGVQP
+774 QPPMMAPVMGYNVQP
-789 GMQQPGMMAVRP
+789 MMQQPGMMGVRP

-806 SMGMQQPMGIQQ
+806 AMGMQQPI
-818 PMGMQQPMMYGMQP
+818 GMQP
-832 GMGSMMSQPRP
+832 AMGMPQPMVFGMQPAMGNMMSQPRP

>member
-70 QNWVMVFK
+70 QSWVMVFK

-123 FIRRYSKYLNEKAVA
+123 FIRRYSKYLNEKAVS

-243 VRMDKVSEFLKTAET
+243 VRMDKVSEFLKTAENA
-258 VESKFGKSVGIDKS
+258 SKNPQQSVGIDKS
-272 DIPDLAKA
+272 DIPDLAKGLKNNANSA

-299 GATTPVSGSNICIP
+299 GATTPVSGSNVCLP

-318 AAAISTISN
+318 AAAINTISN
-327 NTPTISVSEEERQ
+327 NTPTINVSEEERQ
-340 RILEEENIR
+340 RILDEENAR

-356 QIGKSTADSPAK
+356 QFGTSIADSPSQ
-368 EQRLKELGQSPQQAG
+368 EQRLKELGHSPQQTAP
-383 SLSSNPFA
+383 STNPFT

-402 GSPSKSGQPLK
+402 GSPSGPSQKS
-413 ASDDL
+413 SDDL
-418 LSLSGNPFVQNVQN
+418 LSLTGNPFIQNVQN
-432 VMAMQAS
+432 VMAMQTA
-439 TQAMSQ
+439 TQAMAPPSS
-445 PNTFAQWNNTP
+445 FASWNSTP
-456 NPSVPATSGMFTSD
+456 NSTAPASSSVFTSD
-470 VDFEKVFPN
+470 VDFEKVFPA
-479 QTASTA
+479 QSATTSTA
-485 MGQLTGATGLL
+485 VGQLMDGTGVM
-496 VPQTSQKPDL
+496 VPQASQ
-506 LSQEDVFESLDPLM
+506 Q
-520 PTCRSSTVT
+520 
-529 TNSGLASGGIFSVEA
+529 A
-544 SKEDDTSDMMA
+544 
-555 LSSLGSFGVSSS
+555 
-567 GQIETSN
+567 
-574 LTTLSTLGTGTSI
+574 
-587 LGAGCSLPN
+587 
-596 DSLGSLSSVGGA
+596 
-608 GATLGGAG
+608 
-616 ATMLGTGSA
+616 A
-625 FGGPP
+625 FPGPP
-630 MPASPALQHRS
+630 MPVSPALQHRGLGS
-641 LSPAVDPAPGRLSP
+641 TLKESAPSDLGP
-655 ALISADQS
+655 ALFSADQS
-663 AGFDAFGEVLKPTSS
+663 GFDAFGEVLKPTGNV
-678 GGVTSNSS
+678 GGMNSTT
-686 NDKLINK
+686 NQKLINK

-704 NLNIKGSV
+704 NLNIKGSG

-726 EQKMTGGQNWQ
+726 EQKKTGGQNWQ
-737 GIAPVVPSATWT
+737 GLPPQVSASTWS

-761 SNLTTQSTMVNTQ
+761 PNM
-774 QTAMMAPVIGYGVQP
+774 TAPSSLISSQPAPMMAPAMGFNVQP
-789 GMQQPGMMAVRP
+789 MMQQPGMMGVRP

-806 SMGMQQPMGIQQ
+806 GMGMQQPMGMQ
-818 PMGMQQPMMYGMQP
+818 PAMAMQQPMMYGMQP
-832 GMGSMMSQPRP
+832 AMGNMMSQPRP

>member
-11 TAAKHSIAGQ
+11 TAAKHSLAGQ

-63 LIERTQH
+63 LIERTQ
-70 QNWVMVFK
+70 QQSWVIVFK

-107 AQFID
+107 GQFID

-123 FIRRYSKYLNEKAVA
+123 FIRRYSKYLNEKAVS

-157 LRTMNAEKLL
+157 LRTMNADKLL

-243 VRMDKVSEFLKTAET
+243 VRMDKVSEFLKTAENA
-258 VESKFGKSVGIDKS
+258 SKNPQQSVGIDKS

-293 SLDGKK
+293 SLEGKK
-299 GATTPVSGSNICIP
+299 GVTTPVSGSK
-313 APVGF
+313 PVGF
-318 AAAISTISN
+318 AAAINTISS
-327 NTPTISVSEEERQ
+327 NTPTINVSEEERQ
-340 RILEEENIR
+340 RILDEENAR
-349 LQQLKKE
+349 LQQLK
-356 QIGKSTADSPAK
+356 
-368 EQRLKELGQSPQQAG
+368 EQRMKELGQSPQPNPSAT
-383 SLSSNPFA
+383 NPFA
-391 TQTPNGTSDLL
+391 TQTPNGTSDLF
-402 GSPSKSGQPLK
+402 GSPTKSAAPQK

-432 VMAMQAS
+432 VMAMQNA

-445 PNTFAQWNNTP
+445 PNSFAQWNSAPAT
-456 NPSVPATSGMFTSD
+456 SVPASSSMFTSD

-479 QTASTA
+479 QSSN
-485 MGQLTGATGLL
+485 
-496 VPQTSQKPDL
+496 TS
-506 LSQEDVFESLDPLM
+506 
-520 PTCRSSTVT
+520 
-529 TNSGLASGGIFSVEA
+529 A
-544 SKEDDTSDMMA
+544 
-555 LSSLGSFGVSSS
+555 
-567 GQIETSN
+567 
-574 LTTLSTLGTGTSI
+574 
-587 LGAGCSLPN
+587 
-596 DSLGSLSSVGGA
+596 
-608 GATLGGAG
+608 
-616 ATMLGTGSA
+616 A
-625 FGGPP
+625 FPGPP
-630 MPASPALQHRS
+630 MPTSP
-641 LSPAVDPAPGRLSP
+641 
-655 ALISADQS
+655 
-663 AGFDAFGEVLKPTSS
+663 GFDAFGEVLKPTSNV
-678 GGVTSNSS
+678 GMNSATQE
-686 NDKLINK
+686 KLINK

-704 NLNIKGSV
+704 NLNIKGSA

-726 EQKMTGGQNWQ
+726 EQKKTGGQSWQ
-737 GIAPVVPSATWT
+737 GLPPNISSSTWT

-761 SNLTTQSTMVNTQ
+761 SNMTTQSTMINSQ
-774 QTAMMAPVIGYGVQP
+774 QPPMMAPVMGYNVQP
-789 GMQQPGMMAVRP
+789 MMQQPGMMGVRP

-806 SMGMQQPMGIQQ
+806 AMGMQQPI
-818 PMGMQQPMMYGMQP
+818 GMQP
-832 GMGSMMSQPRP
+832 AMGMPQPMVFGMQPAMGNMMSQPRP

>member
-11 TAAKHSIAGQ
+11 TAAKHSLAGQ

-63 LIERTQH
+63 LIERTQ
-70 QNWVMVFK
+70 QQSWVIVFK

-107 AQFID
+107 GQFID

-123 FIRRYSKYLNEKAVA
+123 FIRRYSKYLNEKAVS

-157 LRTMNAEKLL
+157 LRTMNADKLL

-243 VRMDKVSEFLKTAET
+243 VRMDKVSEFLKTAENA
-258 VESKFGKSVGIDKS
+258 SKNPQQSVGIDKS
-272 DIPDLAKA
+272 DIPDLAKGLKNNANSA

-293 SLDGKK
+293 SLEGKK
-299 GATTPVSGSNICIP
+299 GVTTPVSGSNLYIP

-318 AAAISTISN
+318 AAAINTISS
-327 NTPTISVSEEERQ
+327 NTPTINVSEEERQ
-340 RILEEENIR
+340 RILDEENAR

-356 QIGKSTADSPAK
+356 QLGKSTADSPNQ
-368 EQRLKELGQSPQQAG
+368 EQRMKELGQSPQPNPSAT
-383 SLSSNPFA
+383 NPFA
-391 TQTPNGTSDLL
+391 TQTPNGTSDLF
-402 GSPSKSGQPLK
+402 GSPTKSAAPQK

-432 VMAMQAS
+432 VMAMQNA

-445 PNTFAQWNNTP
+445 PNSFAQWNSAPAT
-456 NPSVPATSGMFTSD
+456 SVPASSSMFTSD

-479 QTASTA
+479 QSSNTSA
-485 MGQLTGATGLL
+485 GLLTDATGLL
-496 VPQTSQKPDL
+496 VPQTSEKP
-506 LSQEDVFESLDPLM
+506 
-520 PTCRSSTVT
+520 
-529 TNSGLASGGIFSVEA
+529 
-544 SKEDDTSDMMA
+544 
-555 LSSLGSFGVSSS
+555 
-567 GQIETSN
+567 
-574 LTTLSTLGTGTSI
+574 
-587 LGAGCSLPN
+587 
-596 DSLGSLSSVGGA
+596 
-608 GATLGGAG
+608 
-616 ATMLGTGSA
+616 A
-625 FGGPP
+625 FPGPP
-630 MPASPALQHRS
+630 MPTSPALHQRS
-641 LSPAVDPAPGRLSP
+641 LTPTMNESAPGRLSP
-655 ALISADQS
+655 ALISSDQS
-663 AGFDAFGEVLKPTSS
+663 GFDAFGEVLKPTSNV
-678 GGVTSNSS
+678 GMNSATQE
-686 NDKLINK
+686 KLINK

-704 NLNIKGSV
+704 NLNIKGSA

-726 EQKMTGGQNWQ
+726 EQKKTGGQSWQ
-737 GIAPVVPSATWT
+737 GLPPNISSSTWT

-761 SNLTTQSTMVNTQ
+761 SNMTTQSTMINSQ
-774 QTAMMAPVIGYGVQP
+774 QPPMMAPVMGYNVQP
-789 GMQQPGMMAVRP
+789 MMQQPGMMGVRP

-806 SMGMQQPMGIQQ
+806 AMGMQQPIGMQPAMGMQQPMVF
-818 PMGMQQPMMYGMQP
+818 GMQP
-832 GMGSMMSQPRP
+832 AMGNMMSQPRP

>member
-11 TAAKHSIAGQ
+11 TAAKHSLAGQ

-63 LIERTQH
+63 LIERTQ
-70 QNWVMVFK
+70 QQSWVIVFK

-107 AQFID
+107 GQFID

-123 FIRRYSKYLNEKAVA
+123 FIRRYSKYLNEKAVS

-157 LRTMNAEKLL
+157 LRTMNADKLL

-243 VRMDKVSEFLKTAET
+243 VRMDKVSEFLKTAE
-258 VESKFGKSVGIDKS
+258 SVGIDKS

-293 SLDGKK
+293 SLEGKK
-299 GATTPVSGSNICIP
+299 GVTTPVSGSNLYIP

-318 AAAISTISN
+318 AAAINTISS
-327 NTPTISVSEEERQ
+327 NTPTINVSEEERQ
-340 RILEEENIR
+340 RILDEENAR
-349 LQQLKKE
+349 LQQLK
-356 QIGKSTADSPAK
+356 
-368 EQRLKELGQSPQQAG
+368 EQRMKELGQSPQPNNPAT
-383 SLSSNPFA
+383 NPFA
-391 TQTPNGTSDLL
+391 TQTPNGTSDLF
-402 GSPSKSGQPLK
+402 GSPTKSAAPQK

-432 VMAMQAS
+432 VMAMQNA

-445 PNTFAQWNNTP
+445 PNSFAQWNSAPAT
-456 NPSVPATSGMFTSD
+456 SVPASSSMFTSD

-479 QTASTA
+479 QSSN
-485 MGQLTGATGLL
+485 
-496 VPQTSQKPDL
+496 TS
-506 LSQEDVFESLDPLM
+506 
-520 PTCRSSTVT
+520 
-529 TNSGLASGGIFSVEA
+529 A
-544 SKEDDTSDMMA
+544 
-555 LSSLGSFGVSSS
+555 
-567 GQIETSN
+567 
-574 LTTLSTLGTGTSI
+574 
-587 LGAGCSLPN
+587 
-596 DSLGSLSSVGGA
+596 
-608 GATLGGAG
+608 
-616 ATMLGTGSA
+616 A
-625 FGGPP
+625 FPGPP
-630 MPASPALQHRS
+630 MPTSPALHQRS
-641 LSPAVDPAPGRLSP
+641 LTPTMNESAPGRLSP
-655 ALISADQS
+655 ALISSDQS
-663 AGFDAFGEVLKPTSS
+663 GFDAFGEVLKPTSNV
-678 GGVTSNSS
+678 GMNSATQE
-686 NDKLINK
+686 KLINK

-704 NLNIKGSV
+704 NLNIKGSA

-726 EQKMTGGQNWQ
+726 EQKKTGGQSWQ
-737 GIAPVVPSATWT
+737 GLPPNISSSTWT

-761 SNLTTQSTMVNTQ
+761 SNMTTQSTMINSQ
-774 QTAMMAPVIGYGVQP
+774 QPPMMAPVMGYNVQP
-789 GMQQPGMMAVRP
+789 MMQQPGMMGVRP

-806 SMGMQQPMGIQQ
+806 AMGMQQPIGMQPAMGMQQPMVF
-818 PMGMQQPMMYGMQP
+818 GMQP
-832 GMGSMMSQPRP
+832 AMGNMMSQPRP

>member
-11 TAAKHSIAGQ
+11 TAAKHSLAGQ

-63 LIERTQH
+63 LIERTQ
-70 QNWVMVFK
+70 QQSWVIVFK

-107 AQFID
+107 GQFID

-123 FIRRYSKYLNEKAVA
+123 FIRRYSKYLNEKAVS

-157 LRTMNAEKLL
+157 LRTMNADKLL

-243 VRMDKVSEFLKTAET
+243 VRMDKVSEFLKTAENA
-258 VESKFGKSVGIDKS
+258 SKNPQQSVGIDKS

-293 SLDGKK
+293 SLEGKK
-299 GATTPVSGSNICIP
+299 GVTTPVSGSK
-313 APVGF
+313 PVGF
-318 AAAISTISN
+318 AAAINTISS
-327 NTPTISVSEEERQ
+327 NTPTINVSEEERQ
-340 RILEEENIR
+340 RILDEENAR

-356 QIGKSTADSPAK
+356 QLGKSTADSPNQ
-368 EQRLKELGQSPQQAG
+368 EQRMKELGQSPQPNPSAT
-383 SLSSNPFA
+383 NPFA
-391 TQTPNGTSDLL
+391 TQTPNGTSDLF
-402 GSPSKSGQPLK
+402 GSPTKSAAPQK

-432 VMAMQAS
+432 VMAMQNA

-445 PNTFAQWNNTP
+445 PNSFAQWNSAPAT
-456 NPSVPATSGMFTSD
+456 SVPASSSMFTSD

-479 QTASTA
+479 Q
-485 MGQLTGATGLL
+485 
-496 VPQTSQKPDL
+496 
-506 LSQEDVFESLDPLM
+506 
-520 PTCRSSTVT
+520 SSNT
-529 TNSGLASGGIFSVEA
+529 
-544 SKEDDTSDMMA
+544 
-555 LSSLGSFGVSSS
+555 
-567 GQIETSN
+567 
-574 LTTLSTLGTGTSI
+574 
-587 LGAGCSLPN
+587 
-596 DSLGSLSSVGGA
+596 
-608 GATLGGAG
+608 
-616 ATMLGTGSA
+616 
-625 FGGPP
+625 
-630 MPASPALQHRS
+630 
-641 LSPAVDPAPGRLSP
+641 
-655 ALISADQS
+655 S
-663 AGFDAFGEVLKPTSS
+663 AGFDAFGEVLKPTSNV
-678 GGVTSNSS
+678 GMNSATQE
-686 NDKLINK
+686 KLINK

-704 NLNIKGSV
+704 NLNIKGSA

-726 EQKMTGGQNWQ
+726 EQKKTGGQSWQ
-737 GIAPVVPSATWT
+737 GLPPNISSSTWT

-761 SNLTTQSTMVNTQ
+761 SNMTTQSTMINSQ
-774 QTAMMAPVIGYGVQP
+774 QPPMMAPVMGYNVQP
-789 GMQQPGMMAVRP
+789 MMQQPGMMGVRP

-806 SMGMQQPMGIQQ
+806 AMGMQQPI
-818 PMGMQQPMMYGMQP
+818 GMQP
-832 GMGSMMSQPRP
+832 AMGMPQPMVFGMQPAMGNMMSQPRP

>member
-11 TAAKHSIAGQ
+11 TAAKHSLAGQ

-63 LIERTQH
+63 LIERTQ
-70 QNWVMVFK
+70 QQSWVIVFK

-107 AQFID
+107 GQFID

-123 FIRRYSKYLNEKAVA
+123 FIRRYSKYLNEKAVS

-157 LRTMNAEKLL
+157 LRTMNADKLL

-243 VRMDKVSEFLKTAET
+243 VRMDKVSEFLKTAENA
-258 VESKFGKSVGIDKS
+258 SKNPQQSVGIDKS

-293 SLDGKK
+293 SLEGKK
-299 GATTPVSGSNICIP
+299 GVTTPVSGSK
-313 APVGF
+313 PVGF
-318 AAAISTISN
+318 AAAINTISS
-327 NTPTISVSEEERQ
+327 NTPTINVSEEERQ
-340 RILEEENIR
+340 RILDEENAR
-349 LQQLKKE
+349 LQQLK
-356 QIGKSTADSPAK
+356 
-368 EQRLKELGQSPQQAG
+368 EQRMKELGQSPQPNPSAT
-383 SLSSNPFA
+383 NPFA
-391 TQTPNGTSDLL
+391 TQTPNGTSDLF
-402 GSPSKSGQPLK
+402 GSPTKSAAPQK

-432 VMAMQAS
+432 VMAMQNA

-445 PNTFAQWNNTP
+445 PNSFAQWNSAPAT
-456 NPSVPATSGMFTSD
+456 SVPASSSMFTSD

-479 QTASTA
+479 QSSNTSA
-485 MGQLTGATGLL
+485 GLLTDATGLL
-496 VPQTSQKPDL
+496 VPQTSEKP
-506 LSQEDVFESLDPLM
+506 
-520 PTCRSSTVT
+520 
-529 TNSGLASGGIFSVEA
+529 
-544 SKEDDTSDMMA
+544 
-555 LSSLGSFGVSSS
+555 
-567 GQIETSN
+567 
-574 LTTLSTLGTGTSI
+574 
-587 LGAGCSLPN
+587 
-596 DSLGSLSSVGGA
+596 
-608 GATLGGAG
+608 
-616 ATMLGTGSA
+616 A
-625 FGGPP
+625 FPGPP
-630 MPASPALQHRS
+630 MPTSPALHQRS
-641 LSPAVDPAPGRLSP
+641 LTPTMNESAPGRLSP
-655 ALISADQS
+655 ALISSDQS
-663 AGFDAFGEVLKPTSS
+663 GFDAFGEVLKPTSNV
-678 GGVTSNSS
+678 GMNSATQE
-686 NDKLINK
+686 KLINK

-704 NLNIKGSV
+704 NLNIKGSA

-726 EQKMTGGQNWQ
+726 EQKKTGGQSWQ
-737 GIAPVVPSATWT
+737 GLPPNISSSTWT

-761 SNLTTQSTMVNTQ
+761 SNMTTQSTMINSQ
-774 QTAMMAPVIGYGVQP
+774 QPPMMAPVMGYNVQP
-789 GMQQPGMMAVRP
+789 MMQQPGMMGVRP

-806 SMGMQQPMGIQQ
+806 AMGMQQPI
-818 PMGMQQPMMYGMQP
+818 GMQP
-832 GMGSMMSQPRP
+832 AMGMPQPMVFGMQPAMGNMMSQPRP

>member
-243 VRMDKVSEFLKTAET
+243 VRMDKVSEFLKTAENAT
-258 VESKFGKSVGIDKS
+258 KNPHQSVGIDKS

-299 GATTPVSGSNICIP
+299 GATTPVSGSK
-313 APVGF
+313 PVGF

-485 MGQLTGATGLL
+485 M
-496 VPQTSQKPDL
+496 
-506 LSQEDVFESLDPLM
+506 
-520 PTCRSSTVT
+520 
-529 TNSGLASGGIFSVEA
+529 
-544 SKEDDTSDMMA
+544 
-555 LSSLGSFGVSSS
+555 
-567 GQIETSN
+567 
-574 LTTLSTLGTGTSI
+574 
-587 LGAGCSLPN
+587 
-596 DSLGSLSSVGGA
+596 
-608 GATLGGAG
+608 
-616 ATMLGTGSA
+616 A

-641 LSPAVDPAPGRLSP
+641 LSPAVDP
-655 ALISADQS
+655 
-663 AGFDAFGEVLKPTSS
+663 GFDAFGEVLKPTSS

>member
-1 MSKQSIMDRV
+1 MDRV
-11 TAAKHSIAGQ
+11 TAAKHSLAGQ

-63 LIERTQH
+63 LIERTQ
-70 QNWVMVFK
+70 QQSWVIVFK

-107 AQFID
+107 GQFID

-123 FIRRYSKYLNEKAVA
+123 FIRRYSKYLNEKAVS

-157 LRTMNAEKLL
+157 LRTMNADKLL

-243 VRMDKVSEFLKTAET
+243 VRMDKVSEFLKTAE
-258 VESKFGKSVGIDKS
+258 SVGIDKS

-293 SLDGKK
+293 SLEGKK
-299 GATTPVSGSNICIP
+299 GVTTPVSGSK
-313 APVGF
+313 PVGF
-318 AAAISTISN
+318 AAAINTISS
-327 NTPTISVSEEERQ
+327 NTPTINVSEEERQ
-340 RILEEENIR
+340 RILDEENAR

-356 QIGKSTADSPAK
+356 QLGKSTADSPNQ
-368 EQRLKELGQSPQQAG
+368 EQRMKELGQSPQPNPSAT
-383 SLSSNPFA
+383 NPFA
-391 TQTPNGTSDLL
+391 TQTPNGTSDLF
-402 GSPSKSGQPLK
+402 GSPTKSAAPQK

-432 VMAMQAS
+432 VMAMQNA

-445 PNTFAQWNNTP
+445 PNSFAQWNSAPAT
-456 NPSVPATSGMFTSD
+456 SVPASSSMFTSD

-479 QTASTA
+479 QSSN
-485 MGQLTGATGLL
+485 
-496 VPQTSQKPDL
+496 TS
-506 LSQEDVFESLDPLM
+506 
-520 PTCRSSTVT
+520 
-529 TNSGLASGGIFSVEA
+529 A
-544 SKEDDTSDMMA
+544 
-555 LSSLGSFGVSSS
+555 
-567 GQIETSN
+567 
-574 LTTLSTLGTGTSI
+574 
-587 LGAGCSLPN
+587 
-596 DSLGSLSSVGGA
+596 
-608 GATLGGAG
+608 
-616 ATMLGTGSA
+616 A
-625 FGGPP
+625 FPGPP
-630 MPASPALQHRS
+630 MPTSP
-641 LSPAVDPAPGRLSP
+641 
-655 ALISADQS
+655 
-663 AGFDAFGEVLKPTSS
+663 GFDAFGEVLKPTSNV
-678 GGVTSNSS
+678 GMNSATQE
-686 NDKLINK
+686 KLINK

-704 NLNIKGSV
+704 NLNIKGSA

-726 EQKMTGGQNWQ
+726 EQKKTGGQSWQ
-737 GIAPVVPSATWT
+737 GLPPNISSSTWT

-761 SNLTTQSTMVNTQ
+761 SNMTTQSTMINSQ
-774 QTAMMAPVIGYGVQP
+774 QPPMMAPVMGYNVQP
-789 GMQQPGMMAVRP
+789 MMQQPGMMGVRP

-806 SMGMQQPMGIQQ
+806 AMGMQQPIGMQPAMGMQQPMVF
-818 PMGMQQPMMYGMQP
+818 GMQP
-832 GMGSMMSQPRP
+832 AMGNMMSQPRP

>member
-11 TAAKHSIAGQ
+11 TAAKHSLAGQ

-63 LIERTQH
+63 LIERTQ
-70 QNWVMVFK
+70 QQSWVIVFK

-107 AQFID
+107 GQFID

-123 FIRRYSKYLNEKAVA
+123 FIRRYSKYLNEKAVS

-157 LRTMNAEKLL
+157 LRTMNADKLL

-243 VRMDKVSEFLKTAET
+243 VRMDKVSEFLKTAENA
-258 VESKFGKSVGIDKS
+258 SKNPQQSVGIDKS
-272 DIPDLAKA
+272 DIPDLAKGLKNNANSA

-293 SLDGKK
+293 SLEGKK
-299 GATTPVSGSNICIP
+299 GVTTPVSGSNLYIP

-318 AAAISTISN
+318 AAAINTISS
-327 NTPTISVSEEERQ
+327 NTPTINVSEEERQ
-340 RILEEENIR
+340 RILDEENAR

-356 QIGKSTADSPAK
+356 QLGKSTADSPNQ
-368 EQRLKELGQSPQQAG
+368 EQRMKELGQSPQPNPSAT
-383 SLSSNPFA
+383 NPFA
-391 TQTPNGTSDLL
+391 TQTPNGTSDLF
-402 GSPSKSGQPLK
+402 GSPTKSAAPQK

-432 VMAMQAS
+432 VMAMQNA

-445 PNTFAQWNNTP
+445 PNSFAQWNSAPAT
-456 NPSVPATSGMFTSD
+456 SVPASSSMFTSD

-479 QTASTA
+479 Q
-485 MGQLTGATGLL
+485 
-496 VPQTSQKPDL
+496 
-506 LSQEDVFESLDPLM
+506 
-520 PTCRSSTVT
+520 SSNT
-529 TNSGLASGGIFSVEA
+529 
-544 SKEDDTSDMMA
+544 
-555 LSSLGSFGVSSS
+555 
-567 GQIETSN
+567 
-574 LTTLSTLGTGTSI
+574 
-587 LGAGCSLPN
+587 
-596 DSLGSLSSVGGA
+596 
-608 GATLGGAG
+608 
-616 ATMLGTGSA
+616 
-625 FGGPP
+625 
-630 MPASPALQHRS
+630 
-641 LSPAVDPAPGRLSP
+641 
-655 ALISADQS
+655 S
-663 AGFDAFGEVLKPTSS
+663 AGFDAFGEVLKPTSNV
-678 GGVTSNSS
+678 GMNSATQE
-686 NDKLINK
+686 KLINK

-704 NLNIKGSV
+704 NLNIKGSA

-726 EQKMTGGQNWQ
+726 EQKKTGGQSWQ
-737 GIAPVVPSATWT
+737 GLPPNISSSTWT

-761 SNLTTQSTMVNTQ
+761 SNMTTQSTMINSQ
-774 QTAMMAPVIGYGVQP
+774 QPPMMAPVMGYNVQP
-789 GMQQPGMMAVRP
+789 MMQQPGMMGVRP

-806 SMGMQQPMGIQQ
+806 AMGMQQPIGMQPAMGMQQPMVF
-818 PMGMQQPMMYGMQP
+818 GMQP
-832 GMGSMMSQPRP
+832 AMGNMMSQPRP

>member
-11 TAAKHSIAGQ
+11 TAAKHSLAGQ

-63 LIERTQH
+63 LIERTQ
-70 QNWVMVFK
+70 QQSWVIVFK

-107 AQFID
+107 GQFID

-123 FIRRYSKYLNEKAVA
+123 FIRRYSKYLNEKAVS

-157 LRTMNAEKLL
+157 LRTMNADKLL

-243 VRMDKVSEFLKTAET
+243 VRMDKVSEFLKTAENA
-258 VESKFGKSVGIDKS
+258 SKNPQQSVGIDKS
-272 DIPDLAKA
+272 DIPDLAKGLKNNANSA

-293 SLDGKK
+293 SLEGKK
-299 GATTPVSGSNICIP
+299 GVTTPVSGSNLYIP

-318 AAAISTISN
+318 AAAINTISS
-327 NTPTISVSEEERQ
+327 NTPTINVSEEERQ
-340 RILEEENIR
+340 RILDEENAR

-356 QIGKSTADSPAK
+356 QLGKSTADSPNQ
-368 EQRLKELGQSPQQAG
+368 EQRMKELGQSPQPNPSAT
-383 SLSSNPFA
+383 NPFA
-391 TQTPNGTSDLL
+391 TQTPNGTSDLF
-402 GSPSKSGQPLK
+402 GSPTKSAAPQK

-432 VMAMQAS
+432 VMAMQNA

-445 PNTFAQWNNTP
+445 PNSFAQWN
-456 NPSVPATSGMFTSD
+456 SAPATSVPGL
-470 VDFEKVFPN
+470 
-479 QTASTA
+479 
-485 MGQLTGATGLL
+485 LTDATGLL
-496 VPQTSQKPDL
+496 VPQTSEKP
-506 LSQEDVFESLDPLM
+506 
-520 PTCRSSTVT
+520 
-529 TNSGLASGGIFSVEA
+529 
-544 SKEDDTSDMMA
+544 
-555 LSSLGSFGVSSS
+555 
-567 GQIETSN
+567 
-574 LTTLSTLGTGTSI
+574 
-587 LGAGCSLPN
+587 
-596 DSLGSLSSVGGA
+596 
-608 GATLGGAG
+608 
-616 ATMLGTGSA
+616 A
-625 FGGPP
+625 FPGPP
-630 MPASPALQHRS
+630 MPTSP
-641 LSPAVDPAPGRLSP
+641 
-655 ALISADQS
+655 
-663 AGFDAFGEVLKPTSS
+663 GFDAFGEVLKPTSNV
-678 GGVTSNSS
+678 GMNSATQE
-686 NDKLINK
+686 KLINK

-704 NLNIKGSV
+704 NLNIKGSA

-726 EQKMTGGQNWQ
+726 EQKKTGGQSWQ
-737 GIAPVVPSATWT
+737 GLPPNISSSTWT

-761 SNLTTQSTMVNTQ
+761 SNMTTQSTMINSQ
-774 QTAMMAPVIGYGVQP
+774 QPPMMAPVMGYNVQP
-789 GMQQPGMMAVRP
+789 MMQQPGMMGVRP

-806 SMGMQQPMGIQQ
+806 AMGMQQPIGMQPAMGMQQPMVF
-818 PMGMQQPMMYGMQP
+818 GMQP
-832 GMGSMMSQPRP
+832 AMGNMMSQPRP

>member
-243 VRMDKVSEFLKTAET
+243 VRMDKVSEFLKTAENAT
-258 VESKFGKSVGIDKS
+258 KNPHQSVGIDKS

-299 GATTPVSGSNICIP
+299 GATTPVSGSK
-313 APVGF
+313 PVGF

-485 MGQLTGATGLL
+485 M
-496 VPQTSQKPDL
+496 
-506 LSQEDVFESLDPLM
+506 
-520 PTCRSSTVT
+520 
-529 TNSGLASGGIFSVEA
+529 
-544 SKEDDTSDMMA
+544 
-555 LSSLGSFGVSSS
+555 
-567 GQIETSN
+567 
-574 LTTLSTLGTGTSI
+574 
-587 LGAGCSLPN
+587 
-596 DSLGSLSSVGGA
+596 
-608 GATLGGAG
+608 
-616 ATMLGTGSA
+616 A

-630 MPASPALQHRS
+630 MPASP
-641 LSPAVDPAPGRLSP
+641 
-655 ALISADQS
+655 
-663 AGFDAFGEVLKPTSS
+663 GFDAFGEVLKPTSS

>member
-243 VRMDKVSEFLKTAET
+243 VRMDKVSEFLKTAE
-258 VESKFGKSVGIDKS
+258 SVGIDKS

-299 GATTPVSGSNICIP
+299 GATTPVSGSK
-313 APVGF
+313 PVGF

-485 MGQLTGATGLL
+485 M
-496 VPQTSQKPDL
+496 
-506 LSQEDVFESLDPLM
+506 
-520 PTCRSSTVT
+520 
-529 TNSGLASGGIFSVEA
+529 
-544 SKEDDTSDMMA
+544 
-555 LSSLGSFGVSSS
+555 
-567 GQIETSN
+567 
-574 LTTLSTLGTGTSI
+574 
-587 LGAGCSLPN
+587 
-596 DSLGSLSSVGGA
+596 
-608 GATLGGAG
+608 
-616 ATMLGTGSA
+616 A

-630 MPASPALQHRS
+630 MPASP
-641 LSPAVDPAPGRLSP
+641 
-655 ALISADQS
+655 
-663 AGFDAFGEVLKPTSS
+663 GFDAFGEVLKPTSS